1 MDYQKVFRMC
11 KKIDEINGLKAED
24 ILQKYWY
31 SNGYS
36 YPVDIAKILYDMD
49 IRVWPFDFSKIKD
62 NSDSKILGAMVAD
75 DKNLALFY
83 QTGETKNRN
92 RFTLA
97 HELAHCCL
105 YHINENEMPY
115 IEYRHEGNLDDQ
127 NEIEAN
133 IFAGDLL
140 IPIRYLREVLSNNY
154 LNKFPSSVKLAK
166 TFAVSVNVMEERLK
180 YLNIPFIDAY
190 NRKIVPVCGE

>member
-1 MDYQKVFRMC
+1 MC
-11 KKIDEINGLKAED
+11 KKIDEINGLSADD

-31 SNGYS
+31 DENYS
-36 YPVDIAKILYDMD
+36 YPVDIAKILYSMD
-49 IRVWPFDFSKIKD
+49 IRVWPFDFSQNKSNND
-62 NSDSKILGAMVAD
+62 GKILGAMVAD

-115 IEYRHEGNLDDQ
+115 VEYRHEGVLDDQ
-127 NEIEAN
+127 NEIDAN
-133 IFAGDLL
+133 IFAGELL
-140 IPIRYLREVLSNNY
+140 IPIRYLREVLADKYPNQ
-154 LNKFPSSVKLAK
+154 FPHSVKLAEL
-166 TFAVSVNVMEERLK
+166 FAVSVNVMEERLK

-190 NRKIVPVCGE
+190 NRKIVSVDGE